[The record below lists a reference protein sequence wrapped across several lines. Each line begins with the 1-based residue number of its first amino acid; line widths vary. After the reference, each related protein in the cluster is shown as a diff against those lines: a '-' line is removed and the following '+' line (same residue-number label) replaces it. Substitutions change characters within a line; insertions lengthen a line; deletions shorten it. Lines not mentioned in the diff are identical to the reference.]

1 MLKIIIAVL
10 SFLMIPLNNAMGI
23 EKILYQKD
31 SLYQHIVVL
40 EDAVKRERFYYS
52 NKREGV
58 QGGIYMDAP
67 ERLLFEYARI
77 SFVSLAFLDRDPKDV
92 LFIGLG
98 SGSMPQYFNRYYPEA
113 NIDIVELDPEIVD
126 IAKRYFYF
134 KEGRNMKMHTTDG
147 RVFIKRTPK
156 RYDVIFLDAYQ
167 GGDIPFHL
175 TTIEFLMEVKG
186 RLKEG
191 GVVVSNILSQFRNR
205 FFDSMVATYDKAFP
219 HFYIFKGRK
228 SNNFI
233 FIATKSSIMKEKEE
247 IYQRARKIKV
257 SKKMDIDLQGI
268 SWTCE
273 YCDEYRTDAKVLT
286 DDFAPVNLYRHM
298 KVYD

>member
-10 SFLMIPLNNAMGI
+10 SFLIAPLNNAMGI

-31 SLYQHIVVL
+31 SLYQHIAVL

-77 SFVSLAFLDRDPKDV
+77 SFVSLAFLDKDPKDV

-113 NIDIVELDPEIVD
+113 NIDIVEFDPEIVD

-134 KEGRNMKMHTTDG
+134 KEGRNMKMYATDG

-156 RYDVIFLDAYQ
+156 KYDVIFLDAYQ
-167 GGDIPFHL
+167 GGDIPSHL
-175 TTIEFLMEVKG
+175 TTIEFLIEVKG
-186 RLKEG
+186 KLKEG

-219 HFYIFKGRK
+219 HLYIFKGRK

-233 FIATKSSIMKEKEE
+233 FIATKSSVMKGREDV
-247 IYQRARKIKV
+247 YQRARKIQM
-257 SKKMDIDLQGI
+257 SRKMDIDLPGI

-273 YCDEYRTDAKVLT
+273 YCDEYRMDAKVLT
-286 DDFAPVNLYRHM
+286 
-298 KVYD
+298 YDLPL